1 MNNLDNDIVE
11 RLTDTQLQ
19 SMEYKR
25 TYESVRKAY
34 RRLVR
39 EFTEEQYNAFDE
51 YFKAVMETIAIT
63 EKLAYKQG
71 IADFINISTQ

>member
-25 TYESVRKAY
+25 AYESVRKAY
-34 RRLVR
+34 RRLAR